1 MVENE
6 YKPRVIDSLL
16 SRKLRGKGAVLIEG
30 AKWCGKTSTAE
41 QQAKS
46 VVYMSDPKFREQYQL
61 FVDTHPEMLLEGE
74 TPRLIDDGSKR
85 LNDLFFGACTVGGV
99 LGASISCLF

>member
-1 MVENE
+1 MEE
-6 YKPRVIDSLL
+6 YKYKPRVIDSLL

-46 VVYMSDPKFREQYQL
+46 IIICPILSFA
-61 FVDTHPEMLLEGE
+61 T
-74 TPRLIDDGSKR
+74 
-85 LNDLFFGACTVGGV
+85 NTVF
-99 LGASISCLF
+99 L